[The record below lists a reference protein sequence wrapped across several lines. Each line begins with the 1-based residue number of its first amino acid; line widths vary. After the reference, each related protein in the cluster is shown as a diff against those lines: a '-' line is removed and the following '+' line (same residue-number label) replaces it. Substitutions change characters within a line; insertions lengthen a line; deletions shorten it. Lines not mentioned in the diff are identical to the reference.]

1 MVPGRRLTLAA
12 GVAAMICIGVAPS
25 PAQGQRRAIFQAIQA
40 AQSNRRQPTLLDQ
53 MFSRNRSCSSG
64 RCFSRPTINF
74 SYTSNGTPY
83 DGFAEASRISRYSE
97 TGFQNNSIGGF
108 NSSNAANVYAPAN
121 YQIPQAPGV
130 APAALGGAPLSRPLS
145 SLVAPSSPS
154 FSPGLAQYPMQGTNV
169 QLGEA
174 LWQLKKARQSG
185 ADTGNGGAGAMALP
199 PTDVAP
205 SHNRRS
211 TVGSVESALKSG
223 AFAFRRGNYGL
234 AEVEYREAMN
244 RGCTDARSRLGLAL
258 AEFALGRYEE
268 AARVVQ
274 SDLIASPSLN
284 RSSLSVRS
292 AYRRQTD
299 FDAHL
304 RGLSQ
309 ALADQPDN
317 LDYLLLAGFM
327 QYFSGDKSGGLVNLE
342 RYASSAN
349 ADARIVSFVRQL
361 AATANP

>member
-1 MVPGRRLTLAA
+1 M
-12 GVAAMICIGVAPS
+12 
-25 PAQGQRRAIFQAIQA
+25 
-40 AQSNRRQPTLLDQ
+40 
-53 MFSRNRSCSSG
+53 
-64 RCFSRPTINF
+64 
-74 SYTSNGTPY
+74 
-83 DGFAEASRISRYSE
+83 
-97 TGFQNNSIGGF
+97 
-108 NSSNAANVYAPAN
+108 
-121 YQIPQAPGV
+121 
-130 APAALGGAPLSRPLS
+130 
-145 SLVAPSSPS
+145 
-154 FSPGLAQYPMQGTNV
+154 
-169 QLGEA
+169 
-174 LWQLKKARQSG
+174 
-185 ADTGNGGAGAMALP
+185 
-199 PTDVAP
+199 
-205 SHNRRS
+205 
-211 TVGSVESALKSG
+211 ESALKSG

-268 AARVVQ
+268 ASRVVQ

-349 ADARIVSFVRQL
+349 ADARIVSLVRQL
-361 AATANP
+361 TAAANP